1 MQGASRCDV
10 PQLYVTG
17 PRLPRPGRGLTA
29 TLPCNMPRLRV
40 DVMHSDRS
48 FTNMVFRS
56 LVSPRPPHLGI
67 LRSSHVVR
75 RVLAAG
81 ALGTLTA
88 CGGLSDGSVTVKGD
102 VEGLDTL
109 ALRGDSLLAQAERT
123 PEMLDSMRRAAQ
135 EEIARALR
143 DSLGGPLSGGTG
155 GAARVAKGPALTA
168 ADSAVQ
174 RAALTVSQSAGSAMS
189 RRAQARGDSMARA
202 FAAQLAGTKT
212 GADRARS
219 DTLRGQLVWQGEE
232 PARVVVL
239 RTGTTMTSLSGM
251 ATTGMSKLVG
261 SEVVVRGVRLTPR
274 DVVVSDYFVRA
285 ADGVPAYDGTLLP
298 DGSLRLTDGSG
309 IKRVPLPTALQGLSG
324 TRVWVAVQDGKPFA
338 FGVIP
343 TR

>member
-1 MQGASRCDV
+1 MV
-10 PQLYVTG
+10 F
-17 PRLPRPGRGLTA
+17 PRLLLPPSPPG
-29 TLPCNMPRLRV
+29 PV
-40 DVMHSDRS
+40 WSS
-48 FTNMVFRS
+48 FPAAQRA
-56 LVSPRPPHLGI
+56 LVVGVLG
-67 LRSSHVVR
+67 
-75 RVLAAG
+75 A
-81 ALGTLTA
+81 LTA

-135 EEIARALR
+135 EEIAKALR
-143 DSLGGPLSGGTG
+143 DSLGGTLPGGSTG
-155 GAARVAKGPALTA
+155 RRPRDATGAALTA

-174 RAALTVSQSAGSAMS
+174 RAALTVSQSVGSAMS
-189 RRAQARGDSMARA
+189 QRAQARGDSMARA
-202 FAAQLAGTKT
+202 FAAQLAGAST

-219 DTLRGQLVWQGEE
+219 DTVRGQLMWQGEE

-239 RTGTTMTSLSGM
+239 RTGSTTTSLSGM

-261 SEVVVRGVRLTPR
+261 SEVVVRGVRPTPR
-274 DVVVSDYFVRA
+274 DVVVSDYLVRA
-285 ADGVPAYDGTLLP
+285 ADGVPAFDGTLLP

-309 IKRVPLPTALQGLSG
+309 IKRVPLPTALQGMSG
-324 TRVWVAVQDGKPFA
+324 ARVWVAVQGGKPVA

>member
-1 MQGASRCDV
+1 
-10 PQLYVTG
+10 
-17 PRLPRPGRGLTA
+17 
-29 TLPCNMPRLRV
+29 
-40 DVMHSDRS
+40 MHSDRS
-48 FTNMVFRS
+48 FTIMRFRHLVSLRPPRGGAPQLS
-56 LVSPRPPHLGI
+56 LVPG
-67 LRSSHVVR
+67 
-75 RVLAAG
+75 RVLAAV
-81 ALGTLTA
+81 ALGALTA

-109 ALRGDSLLAQAERT
+109 ALRGDSLLAQAEWT
-123 PEMLDSMRRAAQ
+123 PERFDAMKREAQ
-135 EEIARALR
+135 EEIAKALR
-143 DSLGGPLSGGTG
+143 DSLGGTLPSGGAGNLVPDT
-155 GAARVAKGPALTA
+155 KGPASTA
-168 ADSAVQ
+168 VDSAVQ
-174 RAALTVSQSAGSAMS
+174 RAALAVSQSAGSAMS

-202 FAAQLAGTKT
+202 FAAQLAGATN

-219 DTLRGQLVWQGEE
+219 DTVRGQLVWQGEE

-239 RTGTTMTSLSGM
+239 RTGTTTTSLSGM

-309 IKRVPLPTALQGLSG
+309 IKRVPLPTALQGMSG
-324 TRVWVAVQDGKPFA
+324 VRVWVAVQGGKPFA

>member
-1 MQGASRCDV
+1 MRFRHLVSLRPPRGGA
-10 PQLYVTG
+10 PQL
-17 PRLPRPGRGLTA
+17 
-29 TLPCNMPRLRV
+29 
-40 DVMHSDRS
+40 
-48 FTNMVFRS
+48 S
-56 LVSPRPPHLGI
+56 LVPG
-67 LRSSHVVR
+67 
-75 RVLAAG
+75 RVLAAV
-81 ALGTLTA
+81 ALGALTA

-109 ALRGDSLLAQAERT
+109 ALRGDSLLAQAEWT
-123 PEMLDSMRRAAQ
+123 PERFDAMKREAQ
-135 EEIARALR
+135 EEIAKALR
-143 DSLGGPLSGGTG
+143 DSLGGTLPSGGAGNLVPDT
-155 GAARVAKGPALTA
+155 KGPASTA
-168 ADSAVQ
+168 VDSAVQ
-174 RAALTVSQSAGSAMS
+174 RAALAVSQSAGSAMS

-202 FAAQLAGTKT
+202 FAAQLAGATN

-219 DTLRGQLVWQGEE
+219 DTVRGQLVWQGEE

-239 RTGTTMTSLSGM
+239 RTGTTTTSLSGM

-274 DVVVSDYFVRA
+274 DVVVSDYLVRA

-309 IKRVPLPTALQGLSG
+309 IKRVPLPTALQGMSG
-324 TRVWVAVQDGKPFA
+324 VRVWVAVQGGKPFA

>member
-1 MQGASRCDV
+1 
-10 PQLYVTG
+10 
-17 PRLPRPGRGLTA
+17 
-29 TLPCNMPRLRV
+29 
-40 DVMHSDRS
+40 MHSDRS
-48 FTNMVFRS
+48 FTIMRFRH
-56 LVSPRPPHLGI
+56 LVSPRPPRGGA
-67 LRSSHVVR
+67 LRSSPVPG
-75 RVLAAG
+75 RVLVTVVLG
-81 ALGTLTA
+81 ALTA

-135 EEIARALR
+135 DEIAKALR
-143 DSLGGPLSGGTG
+143 DSLGGMLPGGSTG
-155 GAARVAKGPALTA
+155 RVARDGKAPVLTA

-202 FAAQLAGTKT
+202 FAAQLAGATN

-219 DTLRGQLVWQGEE
+219 DTVRGQLVWQGEE

-239 RTGTTMTSLSGM
+239 RTGTTTTSLSGM

-309 IKRVPLPTALQGLSG
+309 VKRVPLPTALQGMSG
-324 TRVWVAVQDGKPFA
+324 ARVWVAVQGGKPFA